1 MEIAQEQKQKLTKE
15 ISEIHIKNKH
25 LLKQMK
31 QLLNQSHEFSAHLTK
46 IIEDTRNKLKKN
58 GQLPEDLVQNPFEN
72 ISFNLID
79 SHYLEFD
86 KINNL
91 SQMSEL
97 EKLLNF
103 LLKIN
108 EAPLDTQKIQN
119 ENETLKKKIQELNFH
134 LEDIAS
140 LCEFKDEFIEKIQ
153 TKFIE
158 VINKLINLLNLFVF
172 F

>member
-1 MEIAQEQKQKLTKE
+1 MAQQQKEKLTKE
-15 ISEIHIKNKH
+15 ISETHIKNKH

-31 QLLNQSHEFSAHLTK
+31 QLLNQSHEFSTYLTK

-58 GQLPEDLVQNPFEN
+58 GQLPEQLVQNPFEN

-91 SQMSEL
+91 SQMNEL

-103 LLKIN
+103 LLQIN
-108 EAPLDTQKIQN
+108 EAPLDTQKIRN
-119 ENETLKKKIQELNFH
+119 ENESLKKTLYELNFH
-134 LEDIAS
+134 LEE
-140 LCEFKDEFIEKIQ
+140 LNHQCQFKDEFIEKIQ

-158 VINKLINLLNLFVF
+158 VNKLWIFLVVF
-172 F
+172 FFF